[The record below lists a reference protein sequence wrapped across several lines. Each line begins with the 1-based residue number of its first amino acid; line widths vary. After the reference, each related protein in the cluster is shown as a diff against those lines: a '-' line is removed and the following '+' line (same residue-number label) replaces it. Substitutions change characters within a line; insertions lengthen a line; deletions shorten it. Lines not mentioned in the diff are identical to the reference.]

1 MTGFKTTRDKV
12 NTVMH
17 VLGKAKMPTLVS
29 ILGSVGVAGL
39 VLATVTGASA
49 APSGAAAAGPTFA
62 LHGTAVGG
70 IKVIQTGQTLTFL
83 FRETNKGPG
92 SALEDLLL
100 TKVTNATV
108 AAMTCV
114 LPNGVAIYP
123 DTPACEPG
131 SLSAGRS
138 ASSVITTNV
147 TGGSGSVVSARL
159 CLFNESTGVTGPCKT
174 VSVKIA

>member
-1 MTGFKTTRDKV
+1 
-12 NTVMH
+12 MH
-17 VLGKAKMPTLVS
+17 VLGKTKMPLLVS
-29 ILGSVGVAGL
+29 ILGSMGIAGL

-49 APSGAAAAGPTFA
+49 APSGAAAAPAFA

-92 SALEDLLL
+92 SAPEDLALK
-100 TKVTNATV
+100 KVTNATV
-108 AAMTCV
+108 VALTCV
-114 LPNGVAIYP
+114 LPNGFAINS
-123 DTPACEPG
+123 DGSFCEPG
-131 SLSAGRS
+131 ILSPGQS

-159 CLFNESTGVTGPCKT
+159 CLFNEATAVTGPCKT

>member
-1 MTGFKTTRDKV
+1 
-12 NTVMH
+12 MH
-17 VLGKAKMPTLVS
+17 VLGKTKMPLLVS

-70 IKVIQTGQTLTFL
+70 IKVIQTSQTLTFL
-83 FRETNKGPG
+83 FRETNEGPG
-92 SALEDLLL
+92 SAPEDLVL
-100 TKVTNATV
+100 TTLTNATV

-114 LPNGVAIYP
+114 LPNGFAINP

-131 SLSAGRS
+131 FLSPGQS

-147 TGGSGSVVSARL
+147 TGGSGGVASARL
-159 CLFNESTGVTGPCKT
+159 CLFNENTGVTGPCKT

>member
-1 MTGFKTTRDKV
+1 M
-12 NTVMH
+12 VMH
-17 VLGKAKMPTLVS
+17 IPGKKKMPLLVS
-29 ILGSVGVAGL
+29 ILGSVGAAGL
-39 VLATVTGASA
+39 VFATVTGASA
-49 APSGAAAAGPTFA
+49 APSGATAAAPAFA

-92 SALEDLLL
+92 SAPEDLALK
-100 TKVTNATV
+100 KVTNATV
-108 AAMTCV
+108 VALTCV
-114 LPNGVAIYP
+114 LPNGFAINP
-123 DTPACEPG
+123 DGSFCEPG
-131 SLSAGRS
+131 ILSPGQS

-159 CLFNESTGVTGPCKT
+159 CLDNENTGVVGPCKT